1 MCPSALARQPRPGS
15 TRGLLGALITEQGAG
30 RGAGSFGLTYLLPGL
45 AQSALW
51 SWRALQEAKHEGRSG
66 CWGGLFPE
74 KGLLLPWEIGA
85 PGVTTYTPPPQCA
98 GGQTRGSGWLLAR
111 SCGSRTTDPRIPMR
125 AEAVSAIRDPGRAW
139 GVRGQA

>member
-15 TRGLLGALITEQGAG
+15 TRGLLGARITEQGAG

-74 KGLLLPWEIGA
+74 KGLLLPWEIEGA
-85 PGVTTYTPPPQCA
+85 PGVTTYTPLPSVQA
-98 GGQTRGSGWLLAR
+98 GKLGGVDGQWPG
-111 SCGSRTTDPRIPMR
+111 
-125 AEAVSAIRDPGRAW
+125 AVGREQWTPAT
-139 GVRGQA
+139 Q